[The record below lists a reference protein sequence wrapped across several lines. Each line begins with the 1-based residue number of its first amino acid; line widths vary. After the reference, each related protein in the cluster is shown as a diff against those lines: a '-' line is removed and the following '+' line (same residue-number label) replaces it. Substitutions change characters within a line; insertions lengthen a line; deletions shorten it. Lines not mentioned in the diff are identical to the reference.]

1 VIRGFHYF
9 PSAARSMM
17 LVYRPRPSAGLMSH
31 KHQQLIRA
39 IFREPIS
46 GNIHWREV
54 DSLLHHL
61 GAAVEPL
68 SGTRVRVRLNG
79 VEDVL
84 HRQHHSNVL
93 DRHGVRNLRAY
104 LACSRVTPSQYETG
118 KPGASAANR

>member
-1 VIRGFHYF
+1 
-9 PSAARSMM
+9 
-17 LVYRPRPSAGLMSH
+17 MSH

-54 DSLLHHL
+54 ESLLHHL

-68 SGTRVRVRLNG
+68 SGARVRVRLNG

-84 HRQHHSNVL
+84 HRPHHSNVL
-93 DRHGVRNLRAY
+93 DRQGVRNLRAY
-104 LACSRVTPSQYETG
+104 LGRSRVTPSQYEAG
-118 KPGASAANR
+118 KPGASAR